1 MRFCIYRWGGRSNL
15 SGRGKAWRSSRPAR
29 FSGRRGQLFLSLAAG
44 CLAASLTLFIACA
57 RSQSESLAAGI
68 APKVLRFHV
77 LAASD
82 SPEDQ
87 RLKLAVRD
95 LLLAEIREGFSRLT
109 PSPAHSEKANLKAYI
124 LLHREELE
132 LTAEAFLKELGSP
145 DSVRIRLESAYFPT
159 RIYGGMTFP
168 CGVYDAVRV
177 LIGEGKGHNW
187 WCVLYPSLCFTSDS
201 IAVVPKSSETELRCL
216 LDENAFEGI
225 CRGESLVFGESAGIP
240 VNEKAAPERDGSD
253 GDKSGAAFGGS
264 DKNSSDAALSGSD
277 GNRKGAPLSGSNK
290 DSSGAASGGSDKDS
304 KGAPLDGSDKGKPT
318 VPPDGKRQKK
328 TEKTGEAHLRLT
340 FRFLDFFR

>member
-1 MRFCIYRWGGRSNL
+1 MGFSLYRWNKRSKL
-15 SGRGKAWRSSRPAR
+15 CGHGKARRKSRPVR
-29 FSGRRGQLFLSLAAG
+29 CGGRRGQLFLSLAAG

-77 LAASD
+77 LADSD

-95 LLLAEIREGFSRLT
+95 LLLSEIREGFSRLT
-109 PSPAHSEKANLKAYI
+109 PSPSHSEKANLKAYI

-159 RIYGGMTFP
+159 RIYGGMAFP
-168 CGVYDAVRV
+168 CGIYDAVRV
-177 LIGEGKGHNW
+177 IVGEGKGHNW

-201 IAVVPKSSETELRCL
+201 FAVVPKSSETELRCL
-216 LDENAFEGI
+216 LDENAFEGL

-253 GDKSGAAFGGS
+253 
-264 DKNSSDAALSGSD
+264 
-277 GNRKGAPLSGSNK
+277 K
-290 DSSGAASGGSDKDS
+290 DSSAAALDSSD
-304 KGAPLDGSDKGKPT
+304 GDKPAA
-318 VPPDGKRQKK
+318 PPDWNRQKK

-340 FRFLDFFR
+340 FRFLEFFR